1 LSVEDRIIERALEI
15 LSSRVREGAALTSP
29 GAVRAAQTRL
39 PGVFDTRVFV
49 EDGAL
54 MATYLMT
61 FRALIVITLTS
72 TQLLSPTAAH
82 AAWSGWARLC
92 HPVHIN
98 LQCRTGVSTV
108 DHGNMAEDVWR
119 HCVRYCSPEHNG
131 VCSARYPELKYTPTP
146 EAYFVCGVQ
155 KVTAAKI
162 VL

>member
-108 DHGNMAEDVWR
+108 DQGDMAKDVWWQYVR
-119 HCVRYCSPEHNG
+119 HCSPQHGG
-131 VCSARYPELKYTPTP
+131 VPGVNYLERSASIILTVAVGR
-146 EAYFVCGVQ
+146 
-155 KVTAAKI
+155 
-162 VL
+162 